1 MHVTLPTRRRF
12 PVVAIVV
19 TIAGLLIAA
28 AGIMLTFAPFIR
40 TIATPTTLSTPGEVT
55 LTLSPGTYLV
65 YERTGTD
72 ASAGRGTFTRS
83 KPATLTP
90 EAVTVTSSSGEV
102 LPDRFPGF
110 TQTFTRGSAVFTAGA
125 EFEVET
131 EDRYRVQVAGD
142 IGEALISRSLGST
155 FSQAWPWVL
164 LIPAGGLT
172 ALISG
177 VAVIVSLVRRS
188 RTGAGAPAPATL
200 VPPPGWYSD
209 PEVAGRLR
217 YWDGSSWTQHQ
228 A

>member
-1 MHVTLPTRRRF
+1 MQHVTVKRRI

-19 TIAGLLIAA
+19 TIAGLLAAA
-28 AGIMLTFAPFIR
+28 AGIVLTFAPFIR

-72 ASAGRGTFTRS
+72 AGGGGSTFTRDRS
-83 KPATLTP
+83 PKLFPGD
-90 EAVTVTSSSGEV
+90 VRITSSDGEV
-102 LPDRFPGF
+102 VPHRFPGF
-110 TQTFTRGSAVFTAGA
+110 NQTFTRNGAVFTAVA

-155 FSQAWPWVL
+155 FSQVWPWVL

-172 ALISG
+172 ALIGG
-177 VAVIVSLVRRS
+177 VAVVVSLVRRS
-188 RTGAGAPAPATL
+188 RTRTSSPAPAPL

-209 PEVAGRLR
+209 PEAAGRLR
-217 YWDGSSWTQHQ
+217 YWDGTSWTHHQ